1 MGRATSTS
9 VPNVAKMTDANRVR
23 TEEGRTK
30 GISAS
35 TESIS
40 TVDKGNSGTSSP
52 SKLSMASSSDSIGS
66 NASVATVK
74 NAPINSTFNSVAA
87 SPPKASQVV
96 TNGGGDATPPLPPRN
111 SPTRVVMRPP
121 IPVQQHVVIKS
132 THIINDRYAIILKFI
147 SFIFSCRIRSK

>member
-30 GISAS
+30 GMSAS

-74 NAPINSTFNSVAA
+74 NAPINSTFNSVTA

-132 THIINDRYAIILKFI
+132 ILAIINDRFAIFKLNLFY
-147 SFIFSCRIRSK
+147 FLV